1 MTFFSSRPDEGPAF
15 DSDDDLDEGLVRLTD
30 EQRRAIRRRRI
41 GWALIST
48 SMLITV
54 ALAFAPS
61 PYVVE
66 TPGPVYNTL
75 GSVTTDG
82 TETELI
88 TVDGA
93 ESYPTSGALDL
104 LTVSVIGSPDRPASM
119 FEVAMSWFDKSRSVQ
134 PVAKFYQ
141 PGITSEQQREQAQNQ
156 MQNSQQEAV
165 SAALSELGY
174 QVRGTVTVVSI
185 FDGSGAVDVMQ
196 PGDVITSVDGQQIED
211 LPDLRALLA
220 AHGTETDA
228 AIGIDRGGEQLTVQ
242 VRPIERGGAVALGVG
257 VRVAY
262 DFPVDVSIELPNVG
276 GPSAGMMFAL
286 GIYDKLTDGELTGG
300 ATVAGTGT
308 IDAAG
313 VVGPIGGIRQKMY
326 GARDA
331 GATLFL
337 APVANCDEVVGHIP
351 AGLSVVAVEDLA
363 QALDDVKAVAAGTDP
378 STLQGCST
386 AG

>member
-1 MTFFSSRPDEGPAF
+1 MTFFSRPDADPGY
-15 DSDDDLDEGLVRLTD
+15 DSDDDLDDGLVPVTE
-30 EQRRAIRRRRI
+30 EQRRAVRRRRI

-48 SMLITV
+48 SMLITIV
-54 ALAFAPS
+54 LAFAPS

-75 GSVTTDG
+75 GSVTNNG
-82 TETELI
+82 TETQLI
-88 TVDGA
+88 TIDGA

-119 FEVAMSWFDKSRSVQ
+119 FEVAMSWFDSSRSVQ
-134 PVAKFYQ
+134 PVEKIYQ
-141 PGITSEQQREQAQNQ
+141 PGITSDQQREQAQTQ

-165 SAALSELGY
+165 SAALTELGY
-174 QVRGTVTVVSI
+174 QVKGTVTVVSI
-185 FDGSGAVDVMQ
+185 FDGSGAVNVLQ

-228 AIGIDRGGEQLTVQ
+228 AIGIDRDGTQLTVQ
-242 VRPIERGGAVALGVG
+242 IRPIERGGVVALGVG
-257 VRVAY
+257 VQVSY
-262 DFPVDVSIELPNVG
+262 DFPVNVSIELPNVG

-313 VVGPIGGIRQKMY
+313 VVGPIGGIRQKMF
-326 GARDA
+326 GARQA

-337 APVANCDEVVGHIP
+337 APVDNCDEVVGNIP
-351 AGLSVVAVEDLA
+351 AGLDVVAVSTLT

-378 STLQGCST
+378 STLQGCPTGS
-386 AG
+386 

>member
-1 MTFFSSRPDEGPAF
+1 MTFFSRPDAGLGH
-15 DSDDDLDEGLVRLTD
+15 DSDDDLDEGLVPLTD
-30 EQRRAIRRRRI
+30 EQRRAVRRRRI

-75 GSVTTDG
+75 GSVTKDG
-82 TETELI
+82 TQTDLI
-88 TVDGA
+88 TIDGA

-119 FEVAMSWFDKSRSVQ
+119 FEVAMSWFDSSRSVQ
-134 PVAKFYQ
+134 PIAKFYQ
-141 PGITSEQQREQAQNQ
+141 PGVTSDQQRQQAQTQ

-165 SAALSELGY
+165 SAALTELGY

-185 FDGSGAVDVMQ
+185 FDGSGAVDVLQ
-196 PGDVITSVDGQQIED
+196 PGDVITAVDGQRIED

-228 AIGIDRGGEQLTVQ
+228 AIGIDRGGEPLTVQ
-242 VRPIERGGAVALGVG
+242 IRPIERAGVVALGVG
-257 VRVAY
+257 VQVSY
-262 DFPVDVSIELPNVG
+262 DFPIDVSIELPNVG

-326 GARDA
+326 GARQA

-337 APVANCDEVVGHIP
+337 APADNCDEVVGNIP
-351 AGLSVVAVEDLA
+351 AGLDVVAVSTLA
-363 QALDDVKAVAAGTDP
+363 QALDDVKAVAEGTDP

>member
-1 MTFFSSRPDEGPAF
+1 MTFFSRPDAGPGY
-15 DSDDDLDEGLVRLTD
+15 DSDDDLDDGLVPVTH
-30 EQRRAIRRRRI
+30 EQRRAVRRRRI
-41 GWALIST
+41 GWALISM

-54 ALAFAPS
+54 VLAFAPS

-75 GSVTTDG
+75 GSVTNNG
-82 TETELI
+82 TETQLI
-88 TVDGA
+88 TIDGA

-119 FEVAMSWFDKSRSVQ
+119 FEVAMSWFDSSRSVQ
-134 PVAKFYQ
+134 PVEKIYQ
-141 PGITSEQQREQAQNQ
+141 PGITSDQQREQAQTQ

-165 SAALSELGY
+165 SAALTELGY
-174 QVRGTVTVVSI
+174 QVKGTVTVVSI
-185 FDGSGAVDVMQ
+185 FDGSGAVDVLQ

-228 AIGIDRGGEQLTVQ
+228 AIGIDRDGQRLTVQ
-242 VRPIERGGAVALGVG
+242 IRPIERGGVVALGVG
-257 VRVAY
+257 VQVSY

-326 GARDA
+326 GARQA

-337 APVANCDEVVGHIP
+337 APVDNCDEVVGNIP
-351 AGLSVVAVEDLA
+351 AGLDVVAVSTLT

-386 AG
+386 GS